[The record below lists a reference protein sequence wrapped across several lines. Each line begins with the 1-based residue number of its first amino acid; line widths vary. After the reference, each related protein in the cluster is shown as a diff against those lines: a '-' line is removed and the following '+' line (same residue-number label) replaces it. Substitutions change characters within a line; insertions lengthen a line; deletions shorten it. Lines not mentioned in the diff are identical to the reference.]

1 MPDERDNSKKQKETV
16 KTGAM
21 RSITPILPLHLREA
35 AATRRHSIQPNLA
48 ELLSYKIHRLPSQLL
63 VAELY
68 FDVPLDYE
76 KPNGEKIR
84 LFARAATR
92 LERPIEST
100 APDGEF
106 KNYNYE
112 YDYCNSGGFS
122 KEKAHRNLRELFAKP
137 WLAYLEGGPGA
148 GNREPQDYGFTRTF
162 LNRGYQLLFLDY
174 RGTGMSSAIC
184 AVTLKRRGDAA
195 AQAEYLRYFRADNI
209 VRDHEAVRRYLTND
223 LTAQISSTSVPQ
235 KKKWSIFGQSFGGF
249 VSLTYLSFYSES
261 LREAFIT
268 GGMAP
273 VGKTPDEVYRATYRK
288 AVERNRAFFEKYHE
302 DAYSLELVWRY
313 LHDQPDH
320 RLPLPGG
327 GFLTFKRLLTFG
339 YMFGFHGGLDATH
352 ALLLRMRHD
361 LECMSILTRPTLVAV
376 EQFFPLDTMPLYAI
390 LHEPIYCFKKGIAS
404 RWAAQRVGA
413 GPAKEDDGDENREK
427 EEHEFCEFSWL
438 GDEVVTPQGPLE
450 QPGPYQIGRTIYMS
464 CEMMY
469 PFMFDTYPEL
479 MEMKEAAKI
488 VAAYDDWG
496 DLYDEEQLAANRVPV
511 FAATYIDDLYV
522 DYGLAK
528 KTASKV
534 GNMKV
539 YETNGLYHNAIRART
554 DEVLTQLFRLRD
566 DTID

>member
-1 MPDERDNSKKQKETV
+1 
-16 KTGAM
+16 M
-21 RSITPILPLHLREA
+21 RSITPVLPQHLREA
-35 AATRRHSIQPNLA
+35 PATRRHSIQPNMA

-106 KNYNYE
+106 KKFEYE
-112 YDYCNSGGFS
+112 YDSQNSDGVSEG
-122 KEKAHRNLRELFAKP
+122 KAHRNLLELFAKP
-137 WLAYLEGGPGA
+137 WMAYFEGGPGA
-148 GNREPQDYGFTRTF
+148 GNREPQDYGFIRTMF
-162 LNRGYQLLFLDY
+162 NRGYQLLFMDY
-174 RGTGMSSAIC
+174 RGTGMSSAVC
-184 AVTLKRRGDAA
+184 AATLKRRGDAA
-195 AQAEYLRYFRADNI
+195 AQAEYMRYFRADNI

-223 LTAQISSTSVPQ
+223 LTAQILSTSVPQ

-249 VSLTYLSFYSES
+249 VNLTYLSFYGES
-261 LREAFIT
+261 LRESFIT
-268 GGMAP
+268 GGIAP

-288 AVERNRAFFEKYHE
+288 AIERNRAYFEKYHE
-302 DAYSLELVWRY
+302 DAYTLELVWRH
-313 LHDQPDH
+313 LHEQPDH

-361 LECMSILTRPTLVAV
+361 LECMSILTRPTLVAA
-376 EQFFPLDTMPLYAI
+376 EQFLPLDTMPLYAI
-390 LHEPIYCFKKGIAS
+390 LHEPIYCFKNGIAS

-413 GPAKEDDGDENREK
+413 GPANEK
-427 EEHEFCEFSWL
+427 EEHEFSKFSWL
-438 GDEVVTPQGPLE
+438 GDEVVAPKQPLE
-450 QPGPYQIGRTIYMS
+450 GPDSYEIGRTMYMT
-464 CEMMY
+464 CEMIY

-479 MEMKEAAKI
+479 MELKEAAEI

-511 FAATYIDDLYV
+511 FAASYIDDLYV

-528 KTASKV
+528 QTASKV

-539 YETNGLYHNAIRART
+539 YETNLLYHNALRART

>member
-1 MPDERDNSKKQKETV
+1 
-16 KTGAM
+16 M
-21 RSITPILPLHLREA
+21 RSISPLQPLHPREA
-35 AATRRHSIQPNLA
+35 PAGRRPLVQPDCADLV
-48 ELLSYKIHRLPSQLL
+48 SYKIHRLPSQLL

-68 FDVPLDYE
+68 FDVPLDYDN
-76 KPNGEKIR
+76 PQGEKIR

-92 LERPIEST
+92 LERSTEPTVPNGEFDKLGYNSST
-100 APDGEF
+100 ADP
-106 KNYNYE
+106 
-112 YDYCNSGGFS
+112 GGFS
-122 KEKAHRNLRELFAKP
+122 KDKAGRTLRELFAKS

-148 GNREPQDYGFTRTF
+148 GNREPQDYGFTRTM

-184 AVTLKRRGDAA
+184 AATLKRRGDAE
-195 AQAEYLRYFRADNI
+195 AQARYLRLFRADSI
-209 VRDHEAVRRYLTND
+209 VRDLEAVRAYLTND
-223 LTAQISSTSVPQ
+223 VTAVFRSPSDPH
-235 KKKWSIFGQSFGGF
+235 KEKWSILGQSFGGF
-249 VSLTYLSFYSES
+249 VSLTYLSFYRES

-273 VGKTPDEVYRATYRK
+273 VGKAPDEVYRATFRK
-288 AVERNRAFFEKYHE
+288 AVERNKAFFEKFPE

-327 GFLTFKRLLTFG
+327 GYLTFKRLLTCG

-361 LECMSILTRPTLVAV
+361 LECMQILTRPTLVAV
-376 EQFFPLDTMPLYAI
+376 EQFFPLDTMPLYAV
-390 LHEPIYCFKKGIAS
+390 LHEPIYCFKQGVAA

-413 GPAKEDDGDENREK
+413 SSIKEADGSENNATEQP
-427 EEHEFCEFSWL
+427 EFPQFSWL
-438 GDEVVTPQGPLE
+438 NDEVVAPHEPLASESGPH
-450 QPGPYQIGRTIYMS
+450 QIGQAIYMS
-464 CEMMY
+464 CEMIF

-479 MEMKEAAKI
+479 VEMKEAAEI
-488 VAAYDDWG
+488 VAAYDDWE

-528 KTASKV
+528 ETASKV
-534 GNMKV
+534 GNIKV

-554 DEVLTQLFRLRD
+554 EEVLTQLFRLRD